1 MRARVTFVSL
11 AILIAAISSANAWSY
26 SILYDSDSLRK
37 TTTTKTFH
45 HTFKDATRTR
55 LKVSVELT
63 AGDAVGTLTDPTG
76 AVRWKRAFT
85 TGRADLDEV
94 FDGKQG
100 EWTLRLSTKEAT
112 GRYSVTLKKD

>member
-26 SILYDSDSLRK
+26 SVLYDSDSLKK
-37 TTTTKTFH
+37 TTATKTFH
-45 HTFKDATRTR
+45 HTFKDASPTR

-63 AGDAVGTLTDPTG
+63 DGVAIGTLTDPAG
-76 AVRWKRAFT
+76 AVRWKNAF
-85 TGRADLDEV
+85 GAGHADVEEV
-94 FDGKQG
+94 FDGKPG
-100 EWTLRLSTKEAT
+100 EWTLQLTTRNAT